1 MELNL
6 SVVVIASSFKT
17 SGIAGS
23 SATRKQRKIPFLSWK
38 VQVNLY
44 FQVFCK
50 RLGKTTM
57 VNMNQLMHEIC
68 DAFHKDIF
76 GTALI
81 IFDEASLQK
90 YFNEF

>member
-1 MELNL
+1 
-6 SVVVIASSFKT
+6 
-17 SGIAGS
+17 
-23 SATRKQRKIPFLSWK
+23 
-38 VQVNLY
+38 
-44 FQVFCK
+44 
-50 RLGKTTM
+50 M